1 MFDFLKGLRK
11 KEKKEQKD
19 EVNTPQKTAEKE
31 VPKQMEKMQTEK
43 AREGFTKVKKRE
55 QNIAAIME
63 KTGWSREETL
73 KQLKIAKEEVG
84 CGSYV
89 YAYYGFYNMTKE
101 EQIETY
107 KKWQKKQARKERNRD
122 KKLQK
127 CLDVTLAATDWT
139 AEYALEQIEETM
151 ERTGCTAEEYREYRF
166 WSLTPA
172 EQEKFFL
179 MCHTDI
185 IRRKYSVDLNLSRLI
200 KDKNEANVYFAK
212 YIDRRWCSNRGT
224 TFEEFSATFRECS
237 KLFYKPV
244 SSCGGSGARPFDI
257 SAETMRSVYEQ
268 IMELPEG
275 VVEEFVVQHPQLSAM
290 SPNVLNTIRL
300 TSISYNGPIDA
311 AGNRFVIPYAML
323 KMGGAKGYVDNLK
336 QGGVGAAI
344 DLETGKLC
352 TDAVDVDLNTYTHHP
367 VTGMQIQGFQV
378 PYFEEAKAMIR
389 RIVEENSMR
398 GYLAW
403 DVAITERGPMLI
415 EINGR
420 PSSTL
425 LELPFYNTPLRGR
438 KSVMEKYM

>member
-1 MFDFLKGLRK
+1 MLDFLKGLRK
-11 KEKKEQKD
+11 KEQKEEVKVPQETVKTEEPKKSKK
-19 EVNTPQKTAEKE
+19 PEK
-31 VPKQMEKMQTEK
+31 VPEENVS
-43 AREGFTKVKKRE
+43 ESITKVKKRE
-55 QNIAAIME
+55 QNITAIME
-63 KTGWSREETL
+63 KTGWTREETL
-73 KQLKIAKEEVG
+73 KQLKIAKAEVG

-89 YAYYGFYNMTKE
+89 YAYFGFYDMTKE

-107 KKWQKKQARKERNRD
+107 KEWQKRQERRARNRD

-139 AEYALEQIEETM
+139 AEYALDQIKETM

-166 WSLTPA
+166 WSLPPA

-179 MCHTDI
+179 MCHTDV

-200 KDKNEANVYFAK
+200 KDKNEANVHFAK

-224 TFEEFSATFRECS
+224 TFGEFAATFRECS

-257 SAETMRSVYEQ
+257 SAETMKSVYEQ

-311 AGNRFVIPYAML
+311 EGNRFAIPYAML

-352 TDAVDVDLNTYTHHP
+352 TDAVDVDLNPYTHHP

-378 PYFEEAKAMIR
+378 PFFEEAKAMIR
-389 RIVEENSMR
+389 RIVEENNMR
-398 GYLAW
+398 GYMAW